1 MTVSYEAL
9 LPGSPTP
16 EALAQTPPLPV
27 FAKASID
34 FAQALSSELL
44 KDRDIK
50 AFPELVALAYWLR
63 KANVERL
70 GRTLAE
76 RIGDTIQHPRGTVFH
91 IAPSNVDTIFVYS
104 WFLSLLT
111 GNRNIIRLPSKQSPQ
126 TDLLVQAVAR
136 VLSHPAHTELAQRTL
151 LLRYAIND
159 AITARLSAVCDV
171 RVIWG
176 GDDTI
181 RNVRQVPIPPHAIEV
196 AFANKYSLA
205 AIHIDQWLSQPEAQR
220 QTLAQAFVNDAF
232 AFDQM
237 ACSSPRMVVW
247 VGASARLT
255 QAAQDFWQRVEA
267 ILAQSDD
274 QLDDVDSVNK
284 LMALDTLA
292 IQSQVRHTPGANN
305 RLTRSWLAE
314 PALHV
319 DLHCGAGLFFET
331 HLPDLPALM
340 PLLSRTVQTLS
351 YAGFER
357 ETLHQFLSAPGLA
370 GIDRVVPFG
379 QALTFNEAWDGYD
392 LLRTFLRQVTLQ

>member
-1 MTVSYEAL
+1 MTASYEAL
-9 LPGSPTP
+9 LPDSPTP
-16 EALAQTPPLPV
+16 EALARTAPLPV

-111 GNRNIIRLPSKQSPQ
+111 GNRNIIRLPSKHSPQ

-136 VLSHPAHTELAQRTL
+136 VLSHPAHTQLAQRTL

-181 RNVRQVPIPPHAIEV
+181 RNVRQIPIPPHAIEV

-205 AIHIDQWLSQPEAQR
+205 AIHIDHWLSQPEAHR

-232 AFDQM
+232 VFDQM

-247 VGASARLT
+247 VGDSARLD
-255 QAAQDFWQRVEA
+255 QAAQDFWPRVEA

-305 RLTRSWLAE
+305 RLTRTWLTE

-331 HLPDLPALM
+331 YVPDLSALK

-357 ETLHQFLSAPGLA
+357 EALHQFLSTPGLA